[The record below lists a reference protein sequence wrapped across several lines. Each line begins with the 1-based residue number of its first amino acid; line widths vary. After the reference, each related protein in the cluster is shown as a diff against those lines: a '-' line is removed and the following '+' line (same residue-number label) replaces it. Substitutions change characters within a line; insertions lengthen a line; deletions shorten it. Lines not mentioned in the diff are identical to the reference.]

1 MNSPHNGF
9 SACRLRRWGT
19 WLFRSAVLALLLA
32 MAIPARAGDGRAIK
46 SRVAPLYPE
55 IAKRMKISGVVRVEA
70 IVAADGTVTDAKA
83 VSGNHTL
90 CPAAEDAVRKWKSV
104 PADAPSTI
112 TVEITFALAD

>member
-1 MNSPHNGF
+1 MNSPHYGF
-9 SACRLRRWGT
+9 SPRRLRRWGN
-19 WLFRSAVLALLLA
+19 WLFQATALTLLLA
-32 MAIPARAGDGRAIK
+32 TAMPARAGDGRAVK

-83 VSGNHTL
+83 VSGNRTL